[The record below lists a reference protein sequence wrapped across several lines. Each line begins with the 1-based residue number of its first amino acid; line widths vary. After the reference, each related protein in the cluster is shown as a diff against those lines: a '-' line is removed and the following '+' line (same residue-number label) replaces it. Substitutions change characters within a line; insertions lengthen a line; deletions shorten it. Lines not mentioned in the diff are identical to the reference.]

1 MNLNSSTD
9 YAIRIIVCLAKEKRA
24 VSSSK
29 LGEMVGVSPRYL
41 LQIGAKLREAG
52 MIETTYGPNGGLVLV
67 KPAHEISLYDIVT
80 VMEGKSVISKAH
92 EITTTFESLHA
103 AYGNVEE
110 TWVRSLKEVTIASL
124 L

>member
-41 LQIGAKLREAG
+41 LRLE
-52 MIETTYGPNGGLVLV
+52 P
-67 KPAHEISLYDIVT
+67 SC
-80 VMEGKSVISKAH
+80 GKQ
-92 EITTTFESLHA
+92 E
-103 AYGNVEE
+103 
-110 TWVRSLKEVTIASL
+110 
-124 L
+124 